1 MKRALHAIRNDHLLN
16 SSMYLSAASVVT
28 ALLGFVFW
36 VISARLFSSDQV
48 GFAASLIAAMALVNT
63 LTLFG
68 FDVGIIRFWNSR
80 TSRKLVGS
88 CYLIS
93 GIAALFVAAGFAL
106 FYHINFEFF
115 SGAYLIL
122 FVVLSAAWV
131 IFNIN
136 DSVYIGLRKSEFVLV
151 KQAVFSVLKL
161 LLPWLFLGLGF
172 FGIFGSYSVSALLSL
187 LIVAL
192 IKPVPLSLGIDIRLV
207 RSVLR
212 FSMYNYISNVFV
224 RTRELVLPL
233 LVIYLL
239 GARSTAY
246 FYLAFNV
253 TLVFLLV
260 PKAVSKALLAE
271 ASHQTKN
278 IKASFR
284 KALAVSLLFAAGVIL
299 FVFMAGK
306 YVLMLYG
313 AEYAQNSLQL
323 LYVFAVVGVF
333 ATVNELYYA
342 LMRVQLRLNHLLIAQ
357 VMNALLT
364 LGLAVFLLGYGLV
377 GIGYAWLISEMVVM
391 AYVLVVYWRLNPV
404 KVMLR

>member
-1 MKRALHAIRNDHLLN
+1 
-16 SSMYLSAASVVT
+16 
-28 ALLGFVFW
+28 
-36 VISARLFSSDQV
+36 
-48 GFAASLIAAMALVNT
+48 
-63 LTLFG
+63 
-68 FDVGIIRFWNSR
+68 
-80 TSRKLVGS
+80 
-88 CYLIS
+88 
-93 GIAALFVAAGFAL
+93 
-106 FYHINFEFF
+106 
-115 SGAYLIL
+115 
-122 FVVLSAAWV
+122 
-131 IFNIN
+131 
-136 DSVYIGLRKSEFVLV
+136 
-151 KQAVFSVLKL
+151 
-161 LLPWLFLGLGF
+161 
-172 FGIFGSYSVSALLSL
+172 
-187 LIVAL
+187 
-192 IKPVPLSLGIDIRLV
+192 
-207 RSVLR
+207 
-212 FSMYNYISNVFV
+212 VFV